1 MGDYSK
7 PGQNENVDF
16 RVTKESEEMLVKNW
30 VSSPGRV
37 EEGSVQVSVR
47 EEHCNA
53 GSKYWKGKK
62 EKDCCN

>member
-37 EEGSVQVSVR
+37 EEGSV
-47 EEHCNA
+47 
-53 GSKYWKGKK
+53 
-62 EKDCCN
+62 